1 MICDDGGKMREIKSS
16 LVDNELY
23 EKVCEDINNWTDW
36 KKNAYNEEFAVST
49 HAKGVALNEG
59 A

>member
-1 MICDDGGKMREIKSS
+1 MREIKSS